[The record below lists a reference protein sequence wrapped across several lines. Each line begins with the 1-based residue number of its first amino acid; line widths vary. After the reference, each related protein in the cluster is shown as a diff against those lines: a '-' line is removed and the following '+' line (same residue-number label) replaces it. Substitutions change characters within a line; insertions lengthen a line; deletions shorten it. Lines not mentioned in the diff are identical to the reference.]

1 MTWTPWEETRRRG
14 FEVWGAGSYDPATE
28 LVIRG
33 DRSQVHLLHLTGV
46 TQALLH
52 CYTSAPAVLHQY
64 TSTVTLLHQHY
75 PTPVYT
81 MVQNQ
86 CHQSFAPAAAATT
99 CTSTRISVFKCNQ
112 YHHSDSTRPRLRQ
125 INKVDSSESLALISI
140 SPFWQHQNYSTST
153 RISQYHHS
161 DSTRP
166 RLQPTSKVDPSKSLV
181 SKILQ
186 ANQLKMSSCSIGW
199 NLKLADLPF
208 ALSIHRDDNSNEQ
221 VAVFQSKWVQKYTR
235 TLVF

>member
-1 MTWTPWEETRRRG
+1 M
-14 FEVWGAGSYDPATE
+14 
-28 LVIRG
+28 VIRG

-52 CYTSAPAVLHQY
+52 CYTSAPAVLHQC
-64 TSTVTLLHQHY
+64 TNTVTLLHQHY
-75 PTPVYT
+75 STPVYT

-112 YHHSDSTRPRLRQ
+112 YHHSDSTRPRL
-125 INKVDSSESLALISI
+125 
-140 SPFWQHQNYSTST
+140 
-153 RISQYHHS
+153 
-161 DSTRP
+161 
-166 RLQPTSKVDPSKSLV
+166 QPTSKVDPSKSLV

-186 ANQLKMSSCSIGW
+186 ANQFKMSSCSIGW

-221 VAVFQSKWVQKYTR
+221 VAVFQSKWVQKYTK